1 MSTVDEYHQFARD
14 CLRWAARARTE
25 DQRKQLL
32 TLANDWTQAALR
44 LEGAPASSESDES

>member
-1 MSTVDEYHQFARD
+1 MSTVDEYHHFARD